1 MAGATGI
8 DTKLALGLLR
18 TEIGHVLIP
27 IAHPTII
34 IFNIV
39 AALALAGECARSCYF
54 GWHNGRQSAGVA
66 LVIVPMFLIWT
77 YLSENSYILMAILLL
92 IFYAAFS
99 FGDVISREK
108 RPKGDPFMV
117 NKYIGIMDLDS
128 TEFDDSIRLE
138 VNSAAETYDPSL
150 LKRYGRGT
158 EHGMRNGLKKL
169 NPVWLRRRFMPLGSN
184 LERANFF
191 FGVCIFIGIAEH
203 LLFFGRYLMQLDL
216 IKNSIKGG

>member
-1 MAGATGI
+1 
-8 DTKLALGLLR
+8 
-18 TEIGHVLIP
+18 
-27 IAHPTII
+27 
-34 IFNIV
+34 
-39 AALALAGECARSCYF
+39 
-54 GWHNGRQSAGVA
+54 
-66 LVIVPMFLIWT
+66 
-77 YLSENSYILMAILLL
+77 
-92 IFYAAFS
+92 
-99 FGDVISREK
+99 
-108 RPKGDPFMV
+108 MV

-191 FGVCIFIGIAEH
+191 FGVFVF
-203 LLFFGRYLMQLDL
+203 L
-216 IKNSIKGG
+216 